1 MAKIKFTKGEL
12 KKQRDGLKQFQ
23 RYLPT
28 LLLKKQQLQMK
39 ISEVRSQMAERQ
51 AILNRLES
59 SFDQWVG
66 ILADPQLPESADFM
80 SWVIPA
86 EVVTSTINIAGANLP
101 VLLSVEFSKASYDL
115 RTTPLWVDF
124 AIVELR
130 KYFEVIAQVSV
141 LKQQLACLDQEL
153 RITTQRVNLFEKI
166 KIPESQEN
174 IRKIR
179 IYLGDQM
186 TNAVGIS
193 KVAKA
198 KILQVATT

>member
-1 MAKIKFTKGEL
+1 MPKIKFTKGEL
-12 KKQRDGLKQFQ
+12 KKQRDSLKQFQ

-39 ISEVRSQMAERQ
+39 ILEVRREMV
-51 AILNRLES
+51 ILQEKLASLSN
-59 SFDQWVG
+59 SFETWIGV
-66 ILADPQLPESADFM
+66 LADPELSKESDFT
-80 SWVIPA
+80 SWVIPLS
-86 EVVTSTINIAGANLP
+86 VQTDSINIAGATIP
-101 VLLSVEFSKASYDL
+101 VLRSVTFADVRYDL
-115 RTTPLWVDF
+115 RLVPLWVDL
-124 AIVELR
+124 AVIELR
-130 KYFEVIAQVSV
+130 KYFEIVATMSV
-141 LKQQLACLDQEL
+141 LKEQLIRLDHEL

-193 KVAKA
+193 KVAKG
-198 KILQVATT
+198 KILQAA

>member
-39 ISEVRSQMAERQ
+39 ILEVRSQMAERQ
-51 AILNRLES
+51 EILNRLES

-66 ILADPQLPESADFM
+66 ILADPQLSEAADFM
-80 SWVIPA
+80 SWVIPS

-101 VLLSVEFSKASYDL
+101 VLVSVEFSAARYDL

-130 KYFEVIAQVSV
+130 KYFEVVAQMSV
-141 LKQQLACLDQEL
+141 LKRQLICLDQEL
-153 RITTQRVNLFEKI
+153 RITSQRVNLFEKI
-166 KIPESQEN
+166 KIPEAQEN

-198 KILQVATT
+198 KILQVITT